1 LAGKVEIS
9 AARRVPE
16 VWVIAAVPATVAALV
31 IAAVPGIVVAPVSA
45 TTVAALAHPGSQ
57 AEARA
62 AATSVAAPTESA
74 IGMLAA
80 LLRWAIAVD
89 SGADRAATTEAR
101 HAQAAVAGRP
111 AWAAG
116 EVVEVA
122 AALAVAVA
130 VAAALAV
137 AVAVVAVA
145 VVVVAEGNHHE
156 QTKSHQLNN
165 FKFDLAETPD
175 GRYRYGAFAF
185 GGSGDFVSRRRANQ
199 PNCER

>member
-31 IAAVPGIVVAPVSA
+31 IAAVLGIVVAREA
-45 TTVAALAHPGSQ
+45 IEAALAHPASQ

-62 AATSVAAPTESA
+62 AATSVAAATGSA
-74 IGMLAA
+74 IVMLAA
-80 LLRWAIAVD
+80 PLRWVIAVVL
-89 SGADRAATTEAR
+89 AAARAATTEAR
-101 HAQAAVAGRP
+101 HGQAAVAGRP
-111 AWAAG
+111 VWAAS
-116 EVVEVA
+116 EAVEVA

-145 VVVVAEGNHHE
+145 VVVAEGNHHE

-185 GGSGDFVSRRRANQ
+185 GGSGDFVSRRRTN
-199 PNCER
+199 NSGWER

>member
-31 IAAVPGIVVAPVSA
+31 IAAVLGIVVAPVSA
-45 TTVAALAHPGSQ
+45 TTVAALAHPASQ

-62 AATSVAAPTESA
+62 AATSVAAATGSA
-74 IGMLAA
+74 IVMLAA
-80 LLRWAIAVD
+80 PLRWVIAVVL
-89 SGADRAATTEAR
+89 AAARAATTEAR

-111 AWAAG
+111 AWAAS
-116 EVVEVA
+116 EAVEVA

-145 VVVVAEGNHHE
+145 VVVAEGNHHE

>member
-31 IAAVPGIVVAPVSA
+31 IAAVLGIVVAPVSA
-45 TTVAALAHPGSQ
+45 TTVAALAHPASQ

-62 AATSVAAPTESA
+62 AATSVAAATGSA
-74 IGMLAA
+74 IVMLAA
-80 LLRWAIAVD
+80 PLRWVIAVVL
-89 SGADRAATTEAR
+89 AAARAATTEAR
-101 HAQAAVAGRP
+101 HGQAADAGRP
-111 AWAAG
+111 VWAAS
-116 EVVEVA
+116 EAVEVA

-130 VAAALAV
+130 VAAALVV

-185 GGSGDFVSRRRANQ
+185 GGSGDFVSRRRTN
-199 PNCER
+199 NSGWER